1 MHSHS
6 HDNIDWDARLREL
19 REEDELAAAETG
31 RLAAALVSG
40 GRNCESVVDVGSGA
54 GGAAAAFASAL
65 PSGLVTL
72 VDSAPELLAEAQR
85 HADESAGENVRVRGV
100 RGDVATEELSD
111 SVEPADLVFASL
123 MVHHLPDQ
131 LDGLRRLSRLVRPGG
146 RLVVVESGLW
156 ARTLPW
162 DVGVGQPGLEE
173 RLLAARQ
180 TWFRR
185 MREEMPG
192 AVRLPVGWTTAL
204 GRAGL
209 DEITSWSYLVDRQ
222 APATGPVLNVVL
234 RRLRWLR
241 EAAWTECSAA
251 DVDAL
256 DQLLDEDGPNYAGG
270 RDDLYYLSA
279 DTVYVGT
286 KP

>member
-1 MHSHS
+1 MHGHS
-6 HDNIDWDARLREL
+6 HDNIDWDSRLSEL
-19 REEDELAAAETG
+19 REEDELTAAETG
-31 RLAAALVSG
+31 RLAADLVSD

-54 GGAAAAFASAL
+54 GGAAAAFAAAL

-72 VDSAPELLAEAQR
+72 VDSAPELLAEAR
-85 HADESAGENVRVRGV
+85 RRAEESAGANVRVRGV
-100 RGDVATEELSD
+100 PGDVATAEPSD

-162 DVGVGQPGLEE
+162 DVGVGQPGLED

-192 AVRLPVGWTTAL
+192 SVRLPVGWATAL
-204 GRAGL
+204 RQAGL
-209 DEITSWSYLVDRQ
+209 DEVTSWSYLVDRP

-256 DQLLDEDGPNYAGG
+256 DQLLDENGPNYAGD

>member
-6 HDNIDWDARLREL
+6 HDNIDWDTRLREL

-40 GRNCESVVDVGSGA
+40 GGNCESVVDVGSGA

-85 HADESAGENVRVRGV
+85 HAEESAGENVRVRGV
-100 RGDVATEELSD
+100 RGDAATAELSD

-123 MVHHLPDQ
+123 MVHHLPDE

-162 DVGVGQPGLEE
+162 DVGVGQPGLED

-192 AVRLPVGWTTAL
+192 SVRLPVGWSTAL
-204 GRAGL
+204 SQAGL
-209 DEITSWSYLVDRQ
+209 DEVTSWSYLVDRP

-270 RDDLYYLSA
+270 REDLYYLSA